1 MTTPNNKVNLQSLP
15 VEALAKV
22 KRDMEIKAA
31 RLKASVDVRSQ
42 QVNAPAGGAK
52 YLKNLASGDAL
63 TINNVIWPFFFCASS
78 NVLARNGGQQQ
89 ISFEVTQEA
98 AFVWTEMVKV
108 VYAVDFEAETQTV
121 EYINPRDISGNGDAN
136 GLRFALADGSSSR
149 SYMDNYVPLDQ
160 VGAPFQPFV
169 PDRPMMFMPLQ
180 QLQIDLVNNNTERD
194 FVVFMIFKG
203 YRIRLEGQQDLTNL
217 VTG

>member
-1 MTTPNNKVNLQSLP
+1 MNQNGKINLQNLSVDELN
-15 VEALAKV
+15 KI

-31 RLKASVDVRSQ
+31 RLAAAVDVRSQ
-42 QVNAPAGGAK
+42 QVNAPSGGAK

-63 TINNVIWPFFFCASS
+63 TINNVIWPFFFCATS
-78 NVLARNGGQQQ
+78 NVLNRNGGQQQ

-108 VYAVDFEAETQTV
+108 VFAVDFDAMVPTI

-136 GLRFALADGSSSR
+136 GLRFALVDGSSSR
-149 SYMDNYVPLDQ
+149 AYMDNYVPLDQ
-160 VGAPFQPFV
+160 VGAPFQPFI

-180 QLQIDLVNNNTERD
+180 QLQIDLVNNNNARD
-194 FVVFMIFKG
+194 YVVFMIFKG
-203 YRIRLEGQQDLTNL
+203 YRIRIEGQQDLVNL

>member
-1 MTTPNNKVNLQSLP
+1 MKPNQKINLQSLS
-15 VEALAKV
+15 VDDLTKL

-31 RLKASVDVRSQ
+31 RLAAAVDVRSQ
-42 QVNAPAGGAK
+42 QVNAPTGGAK

-63 TINNVIWPFFFCASS
+63 TINNVIWPFFFSATSD
-78 NVLARNGGQQQ
+78 VLKRNGGQQQ
-89 ISFEVTQEA
+89 ISFQVTQEA
-98 AFVWTEMVKV
+98 AFVFTELIKV
-108 VYAVDFEAETQTV
+108 VYAVDFDSPVKTI

-136 GLRFALADGSSSR
+136 GLRFALVDGSSSR
-149 SYMDNYVPLDQ
+149 AYMDNYVPLDQ

-180 QLQIDLVNNNTERD
+180 QLQIDLVNNNSARD
-194 FVVFMIFKG
+194 YVCFMIFKG
-203 YRIRLEGQQDLTNL
+203 YRIRIEGQQDLTNL

>member
-1 MTTPNNKVNLQSLP
+1 MNNGKINLNQLP
-15 VEALAKV
+15 VDELAKIR
-22 KRDMEIKAA
+22 RDMEIKAA
-31 RLKASVDVRSQ
+31 RLTAAVDVRSQ
-42 QVNAPAGGAK
+42 QVNAPTGAAK

-78 NVLARNGGQQQ
+78 DVLVKNGGQQQ
-89 ISFEVTQEA
+89 ISFQVTQEA

-108 VYAVDFEAETQTV
+108 VYAVDFESVTPSV

-136 GLRFALADGSSSR
+136 GLRFALVDGSSSR
-149 SYMDNYVPLDQ
+149 AYMDNYVPLDQ
-160 VGAPFQPFV
+160 VGAPFQPFL

-180 QLQIDLVNNNTERD
+180 QLQIDLVNNNTSRD
-194 FVVFMIFKG
+194 YVVFMIFKG
-203 YRIRLEGQQDLTNL
+203 YRIRLEGQQDLVNL

>member
-1 MTTPNNKVNLQSLP
+1 MNPKINLQSLS
-15 VEALAKV
+15 VDELAKV

-31 RLKASVDVRSQ
+31 RLTAAVNVRSQ

-63 TINNVIWPFFFCASS
+63 TINNVIWPYFFSATSD
-78 NVLARNGGQQQ
+78 VLRRNGGQQQ
-89 ISFEVTQEA
+89 ISFQVTQEA
-98 AFVWTEMVKV
+98 AFVWTELVKV
-108 VYAVDFEAETQTV
+108 VYAVDFESPLKTI

-136 GLRFALADGSSSR
+136 GLRFSLTDGSSSR
-149 SYMDNYVPLDQ
+149 AFMDNLVPLDQ
-160 VGAPFQPFV
+160 IGAPYQPFL

-180 QLQIDLVNNNTERD
+180 QLQIDLVNSNSSRD
-194 FVVFMIFKG
+194 YVCFMIFKG
-203 YRIRLEGQQDLTNL
+203 YRIRIEGQQDLTNL